1 MKKNIKKRKKWLIP
15 VCIAVVI
22 FIIVSGIIRYN
33 NNKPVKKE
41 NPYNVFVRQYSEVYE
56 PDWELDNVE
65 IRSETDKQYA
75 GIIVRFQD
83 KTDTW
88 NLDNMAKISYIL
100 APKIR
105 SYMGE
110 EYQSYAISFIFESYA
125 GRGFQFIFY
134 DKDKKMVSV
143 ENLERCG
150 ITLPKIIEAFPDMT
164 AIHTDGSVAIN
175 FEDLK
180 AISQLEDLQEWWLQG
195 GTTVPENWKE
205 YIWSVFP
212 KCEIYDASNF
222 KHTRFPW

>member
-15 VCIAVVI
+15 VCIVVI
-22 FIIVSGIIRYN
+22 LIIVSGIIRYN

-56 PDWELDNVE
+56 PNWELDNVE

-110 EYQSYAISFIFESYA
+110 EYQSYALAFKFQSYA
-125 GRGFQFIFY
+125 GRSFSFIYY
-134 DKDKKMVSV
+134 DGDKRMISLT
-143 ENLERCG
+143 NMGWCG

-164 AIHTDGSVAIN
+164 SISTDGDVAIS
-175 FEDLK
+175 FDALK
-180 AISQLEDLQEWWLQG
+180 AIEQLESLKDWWCFSEIM
-195 GTTVPENWKE
+195 PENWKE
-205 YIWSVFP
+205 YIWSIFP
-212 KCEIYDASNF
+212 DCEIRDLSNYWEIE
-222 KHTRFPW
+222 KVPW

>member
-56 PDWELDNVE
+56 PDWELEYVG
-65 IRSETDKQYA
+65 ILPETDIQYA
-75 GIIVRFQD
+75 GVKVHFQNI
-83 KTDTW
+83 TDSW

-110 EYQSYAISFIFESYA
+110 EYQSYALAFKFQSYA
-125 GRGFQFIFY
+125 GRSFSFIYY
-134 DKDKKMVSV
+134 DGDKRMISLT
-143 ENLERCG
+143 NMGWCG

-164 AIHTDGSVAIN
+164 SISTDGSIVIS
-175 FEDLK
+175 FDDLK
-180 AISQLEDLQEWWLQG
+180 AIEQLESLQDWWCFSEIM
-195 GTTVPENWKE
+195 PENWKE
-205 YIWSVFP
+205 YIWSIFP
-212 KCEIYDASNF
+212 DCEIRDLSNYWEIE
-222 KHTRFPW
+222 KVPW

>member
-1 MKKNIKKRKKWLIP
+1 MMKKSNKRKKWLIP

-22 FIIVSGIIRYN
+22 LIMVIGIVRYN
-33 NNKPVKKE
+33 MLINE

-56 PDWELDNVE
+56 PDWELEYVG
-65 IRSETDKQYA
+65 IRPETDKNYA
-75 GIIVRFQD
+75 GVRVHFWRKAD
-83 KTDTW
+83 CW
-88 NLDNMAKISYIL
+88 NLTDMARISYTL
-100 APKIR
+100 EPKIR
-105 SYMGE
+105 SYIGE

-143 ENLERCG
+143 ANLERCG

-195 GTTVPENWKE
+195 ETTVPESWKE

>member
-15 VCIAVVI
+15 VCIVVVI
-22 FIIVSGIIRYN
+22 LIMVSGIIRYN
-33 NNKPVKKE
+33 NNKPEKEE

-56 PDWELDNVE
+56 PDWELDNVS
-65 IRSETDKQYA
+65 IAPETDIEYA
-75 GIIVRFQD
+75 GVEVRFWGEEGV
-83 KTDTW
+83 W
-88 NLDNMAKISYIL
+88 NLTDMAHICYIL
-100 APKIR
+100 EPKIR

-110 EYQSYAISFIFESYA
+110 EYQSYALAFKFQSYA
-125 GRGFQFIFY
+125 GRSFSFIYY
-134 DKDKKMVSV
+134 DGDKRMISLT
-143 ENLERCG
+143 NMGWCG

>member
-1 MKKNIKKRKKWLIP
+1 MKKNIRKSKKWLIP
-15 VCIAVVI
+15 VCIVVVI
-22 FIIVSGIIRYN
+22 LIIVIGIIRYN

-41 NPYNVFVRQYSEVYE
+41 NPYTVFVRQYSEVYE
-56 PDWELDNVE
+56 PDWELENVG
-65 IRSETDKQYA
+65 IRSETDEDYA
-75 GIIVRFQD
+75 GFRVHLWSE
-83 KTDTW
+83 KGCW
-88 NLDNMAKISYIL
+88 NLTDMARISYTL
-100 APKIR
+100 EPKIR
-105 SYMGE
+105 SYIGE

-143 ENLERCG
+143 ANLERCG

-205 YIWSVFP
+205 YIWSEFP

>member
-1 MKKNIKKRKKWLIP
+1 MKKIRNKWLVP
-15 VCIAVVI
+15 VCIVVVI
-22 FIIVSGIIRYN
+22 LIMVSGIICYN

-110 EYQSYAISFIFESYA
+110 EYQLYSLSFMFKGYA
-125 GRGFQFIFY
+125 GRAFLVTNY
-134 DKDKKMVSV
+134 DSNKKMISFTQ
-143 ENLERCG
+143 LDGRG
-150 ITLPKIIEAFPDMT
+150 ITLPRIIEAFPDMT
-164 AIHTDGSVAIN
+164 SINTDGSVVMS
-175 FEDLK
+175 FDDLK
-180 AISQLEDLQEWWLQG
+180 SIEQLESL
-195 GTTVPENWKE
+195 
-205 YIWSVFP
+205 
-212 KCEIYDASNF
+212 
-222 KHTRFPW
+222 